1 MKFKFNF
8 KLLELFYHSKL
19 LDGHNTQ
26 NRLSTLDP
34 VSTVKMRVL
43 VRTVDTGKNVY
54 QEDKTTA
61 AEEAWKRSEAKHL
74 KRQFT

>member
-1 MKFKFNF
+1 M
-8 KLLELFYHSKL
+8 S
-19 LDGHNTQ
+19 
-26 NRLSTLDP
+26 S
-34 VSTVKMRVL
+34 
-43 VRTVDTGKNVY
+43 TVDTGKN